1 MLQNVCEYVHNYFIK
16 TVQRGSYEIA
26 DDVISLSDVLEGQR
40 ILIKGSC
47 LNDGLYTY
55 HETGLT
61 NDDDTEAAGLADES
75 FTGAIYALAVPPAV
89 IALSGEIKDWVA
101 KFGDV
106 VNSPY
111 QSESF
116 GGYSYTRASGS
127 GNASESGKPGGSWEQ
142 IYASRLNRWRRIS
155 DEPFDTIV

>member
-1 MLQNVCEYVHNYFIK
+1 MLQQMCEYIHNYFIK
-16 TVQRGSYEIA
+16 DSHESFYEIA
-26 DDVISLSDVLEGQR
+26 DGVISLPFVLEGQR
-40 ILIKGSC
+40 ILIEGSC
-47 LNDGLYTY
+47 LNDGVYTY

-61 NDDDTEAAGLADES
+61 NDDDTEAAGLSDES
-75 FTGAIYALAVPPAV
+75 FTGTIYALAVPPAV
-89 IALSGEIKDWVA
+89 IALSGEIKDWVD

-127 GNASESGKPGGSWEQ
+127 AEGNGNPGASWEQ
-142 IYASRLNRWRRIS
+142 IFASRLNRWRKIS
-155 DEPFDTIV
+155 V